1 MLTDLVIPAGS
12 GVYFVPCKFMLNH
25 LFAKNFLGFS
35 TQILMSRKLISDP
48 RQTGMVGHVSG
59 CDIHA
64 LVSKPEFLILES
76 VLSWEH
82 KVGTQ

>member
-1 MLTDLVIPAGS
+1 MLTDLVILAGS
-12 GVYFVPCKFMLNH
+12 GVYFVPCKFRLTH

-48 RQTGMVGHVSG
+48 RQTRVVGHPS

-76 VLSWEH
+76 ILSWEH